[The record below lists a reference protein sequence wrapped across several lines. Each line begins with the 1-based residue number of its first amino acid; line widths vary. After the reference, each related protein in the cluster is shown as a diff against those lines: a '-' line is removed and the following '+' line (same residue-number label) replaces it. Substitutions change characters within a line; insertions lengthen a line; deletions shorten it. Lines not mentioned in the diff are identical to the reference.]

1 MDNLKSKYQFD
12 VNNLEYISK
21 GKSSIIDFLSTFFNM
36 AEIFNKQLNIIS
48 KFLNLNTLKD
58 LKVIPKLKSSKDII
72 LFLINYNSEI
82 ISGLT
87 SVQNQLVN
95 PRRIDLFFRIAN
107 DAAQNKVDDPKEL
120 VLRYSWGENCGSA
133 KNWEQNIGYKKV
145 QILKY

>member
-1 MDNLKSKYQFD
+1 M
-12 VNNLEYISK
+12 
-21 GKSSIIDFLSTFFNM
+21 
-36 AEIFNKQLNIIS
+36 
-48 KFLNLNTLKD
+48 KD
-58 LKVIPKLKSSKDII
+58 LKVIPKLNSSKDII

-120 VLRYSWGENCGSA
+120 VLRYSFGENCGSA
-133 KNWEQNIGYKKV
+133 KNWEQNIRYEKV